1 MKTHKLFPCKT
12 IDAILRVTYYEKGM
26 LTGWLSHVRLDHPLK
41 IQNVPQLL
49 FALDE
54 ILSQED
60 APIVYHTAEDE
71 MLSENPIATIW
82 LQILFREH
90 HTWQGRVIWENQH
103 MEAPFRSVLELIEIL
118 DEILGE

>member
-60 APIVYHTAEDE
+60 APIVYHTVEDA
-71 MLSENPIATIW
+71 MLPENPIATIW

-90 HTWQGRVIWENQH
+90 HTWQGRVIWENQR

-118 DEILGE
+118 DEILDE

>member
-12 IDAILRVTYYEKGM
+12 IDAILHVTYYEKGM
-26 LTGWLSHVRLDHPLK
+26 LTGWLSHVRLEKPLK

-60 APIVYHTAEDE
+60 VPVVYHTAKDE
-71 MLSENPIATIW
+71 MLPEDTIATIW

-90 HTWQGRVIWENQH
+90 HTWQGRVIWENQR

-118 DEILGE
+118 DEILDE

>member
-12 IDAILRVTYYEKGM
+12 IDAILHVTYYEKGM
-26 LTGWLSHVRLDHPLK
+26 LTGWLSHVRLEKPLK

-60 APIVYHTAEDE
+60 VPVVYHTAKDE
-71 MLSENPIATIW
+71 MLPEDAIATIW

-90 HTWQGRVIWENQH
+90 HTWQGRVIWENQR

-118 DEILGE
+118 DEILDE